1 VTPAPRGTATP
12 AGILIPADL
21 LPSDGRFGSGPSKVP
36 DAAVAAL
43 TGAARHLL
51 GTSHRQEPVRDLIG
65 RVQRGL
71 AELFSLPEGYEVVL
85 GNGGA
90 AAFWDVAALCL
101 MERRSQHAVF
111 GRFSARFAAVAAAAP
126 HLVAPDRV
134 EASEGSVAHCTPRAD
149 VDTYALT
156 HNETSTGV
164 VAPVRRPAPDGLVV
178 VDATSAAGGLPV
190 DPADFDAYFFS
201 PQKCFASDGGTWVAV
216 LSPAAVARAATAG
229 ARTWVPPSL
238 DLGAAVAASRRR
250 ETFNTPSL
258 GTLVLMA
265 RQLEWM
271 LEGGGLGFAAGRSAR
286 SAAILYGWAEA
297 AGYARPFVTDP
308 TARSPVVATVEL
320 DPALPAAAVTGVLR
334 ANGVVDVSGYRGVGT
349 NQLRV
354 GMFPAVEPSDVEAL
368 TACIDY
374 VAGALI

>member
-1 VTPAPRGTATP
+1 VTPGPPSTAAPGAIR
-12 AGILIPADL
+12 IPAAL
-21 LPSDGRFGSGPSKVP
+21 LPADGRFGSGPSRVP

-43 TGAARHLL
+43 AGAGRRLL
-51 GTSHRQEPVRDLIG
+51 GTSHRQEPVRALIG
-65 RVQRGL
+65 RVQAGL
-71 AELFSLPEGYEVVL
+71 AELFGLPDGYQVVL

-111 GRFSARFAAVAAAAP
+111 GRFSARFAAVAASAP
-126 HLVAPDRV
+126 HLAAPDVV
-134 EASEGSVAHCTPRAD
+134 EAPEGAAAACAARPD

-164 VAPVRRPAPDGLVV
+164 MAAVCRPAPEGLVV

-190 DPADFDAYFFS
+190 DPLEFDAYFFS
-201 PQKCFASDGGTWVAV
+201 PQKCFAADGGTWVAL
-216 LSPAAVARAATAG
+216 LSPAALSRAEGAG
-229 ARTWVPPSL
+229 GRTWVPPSL
-238 DLGAAVAASRRR
+238 DLAEAAAAARRR

-258 GTLVLMA
+258 ATLVLMA
-265 RQLEWM
+265 EQVEWM
-271 LEGGGLGFAAGRSAR
+271 LEGGGLAFAAGRSAR

-297 AGYARPFVTDP
+297 APYARPFVADP
-308 TARSPVVATVEL
+308 AARSPVVATVEL
-320 DPALPAAAVTGVLR
+320 DAALPAGAVVAALR
-334 ANGVVDVSGYRGVGT
+334 ANGVVDVGGYRGVGA

-374 VAGALI
+374 VAGALS